1 MDSAFVEQVNATAF
15 LIIFP
20 EYTLTSIFRQH
31 KRFHAYINTNGAL
44 CNSSDPDILAQYA
57 VNGADQGYQLVER
70 PLTATNRAI
79 WPGSGG
85 YPIAQWVEQV
95 RIQLDRE
102 HTALCRPVITFLAA
116 STTLEGQC
124 DPAVEFGDRVGW
136 NVNLLSRDEE
146 FKNVPKTRGD
156 AVEYVSCQIN
166 DQGLKPAEI
175 NELISFKVVP
185 YCLGLTLRVPF
196 WQHDIGLQWAFSE
209 FCAPMVSM
217 TLQYV
222 DYVNNKEVK

>member
-1 MDSAFVEQVNATAF
+1 MWWNSCSISVILSIPCNFTHISFDVDSAFVEQVNATAF

-166 DQGLKPAEI
+166 DQGLK
-175 NELISFKVVP
+175 
-185 YCLGLTLRVPF
+185 
-196 WQHDIGLQWAFSE
+196 
-209 FCAPMVSM
+209 
-217 TLQYV
+217 
-222 DYVNNKEVK
+222 

>member
-1 MDSAFVEQVNATAF
+1 M
-15 LIIFP
+15 
-20 EYTLTSIFRQH
+20 TSIFRQH

-44 CNSSDPDILAQYA
+44 CDSSDPDILAQYS
-57 VNGADQGYQLVER
+57 VTRADEGYQLVER

-85 YPIAQWVEQV
+85 YPVAQWVEQV

-116 STTLEGQC
+116 STTSSDEEAEQRLGQC

-146 FKNVPKTRGD
+146 YKNVPKTRGD

-166 DQGLKPAEI
+166 DQGLLFTGSA
-175 NELISFKVVP
+175 NLNG
-185 YCLGLTLRVPF
+185 Y
-196 WQHDIGLQWAFSE
+196 
-209 FCAPMVSM
+209 
-217 TLQYV
+217 
-222 DYVNNKEVK
+222 